1 MEGANI
7 AYIKV
12 GENESL
18 DSAIKR
24 FKKKVENEGII
35 KEFKDRQYHVKK
47 SQKRHEH
54 DREIQHKAKR
64 KKVSAER
71 KSGHRSKKRKKE
83 SRTQ

>member
-1 MEGANI
+1 LEGDNI
-7 AYIKV
+7 SYIKV
-12 GENESL
+12 GENETL

-35 KEFKDRQYHVKK
+35 KEFKDRQYYVKK

-64 KKVSAER
+64 KKLSAER
-71 KSGHRSKKRKKE
+71 KSEHRSKKRKKQD
-83 SRTQ
+83 RTQ